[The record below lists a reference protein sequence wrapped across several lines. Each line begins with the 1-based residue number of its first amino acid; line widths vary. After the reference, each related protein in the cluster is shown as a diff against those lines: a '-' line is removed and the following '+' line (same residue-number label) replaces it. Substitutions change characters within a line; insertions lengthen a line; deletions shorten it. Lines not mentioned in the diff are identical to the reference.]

1 MTPSAT
7 RARWVGFIAV
17 IALASTS
24 APALQTRP
32 DSARLPRLDDIFT
45 AGGPV
50 LRDRNGDGVID
61 FVDAQ
66 FALADSPT
74 DVDVAAAANL
84 AARFG
89 HESAE
94 LNLPLPAEGGRVSV
108 AIGTGG
114 IRKLAL
120 SDDAVGLTGLLPAEG
135 LVTVAGTP
143 ERPVLVVAGR
153 DDAGTR
159 AASEFAAA
167 RLPYAWDV
175 KGVTLSQVESDVATV
190 VGATTGCAV
199 APSPVV
205 IVRLGGDAIERVV
218 TRVTCE
224 TPALAT
230 GLLTALRTL
239 RRSAAAPQ
247 RAPSP
252 SAPSTAAAAAGTPA
266 SPMLDYAGI
275 RLMRFELRAP
285 GAPPRVV
292 DLPRLTAPPAAPLGR
307 RPGPAKDSL
316 DLSTL
321 YEIDGLLGD
330 SDSNLIPDRTDILLV
345 PAGPGTRDVLNLAAR
360 IGLESAGVSLPLVVT
375 PAALDKPATE
385 PTLVLIG
392 VTHPLI
398 EQLIAE
404 KKFDRAGLKPGEG
417 VIRVIRKA
425 FGDKSAVVISGADRA
440 GLGRAIG
447 QAAERLPHLWPR
459 GKDRP
464 TLEDVEEDVR
474 RFVSGRSPSGQ
485 AAIGMYKL
493 NQLLRVLA
501 GKDLTRASVRI
512 SVNRPDAGLA
522 VFLKQQV
529 LTGLTADAASGPRVA
544 PENLD
549 VTVEGLDVR
558 SAIPVLVNGQPVGG
572 EFDVASEVDDFWTAF
587 RTRVLPVVKKNATV
601 HVEARLSE
609 PRTLR
614 RGIERDA
621 RDALLKAGAA
631 TASTVTVLSAYKQG
645 YSWLDEVVK
654 PQLTGKDVAQVRIR
668 FAEAGP
674 PPEWKQQAMFI
685 PTRWLHEIFP
695 IDEIL
700 ARDLKLDLKH
710 IVVEKAPV
718 GSPTYEVTATDT
730 AGGVIYRGS
739 FEPATLVRPYFDR
752 FPDYEHVRVTTGWV
766 SASVNGVSLV
776 SQRITTDLER
786 FWNVFQSR
794 TLPAI
799 YDYVM
804 AQSDGKPRVEDAPH
818 FGELRVEVSLS
829 EPHEKLGVDQEQISP
844 MEALH
849 EDVYFGVLH
858 FFDVMGRITRGAAL
872 DYPGHI
878 VPVMRP
884 TADGKAGRARITFT
898 GFGAPRPMAAI
909 DYTERN
915 GTTGRVKLDIPA
927 IAVDRPSAV
936 GVVVS
941 HGTDGID
948 RLDVRVKVD
957 TEVDER
963 AALVA
968 RARAERVDQQI
979 LSAEQV
985 TWSLAAL
992 SRLQSAGLYTDALAY
1007 HGLRELQVTAGWTHD
1022 PAPDAQRTALL
1033 AADGTAPPLPDIRQ
1047 FLPVDADP
1055 AAPGPPAVQWTK
1067 PMPPAEAYGVLAT
1080 MAPFRE
1086 AAVYKAGETYLGQD
1100 IWAMD
1105 LTSPILSSHW
1115 SQAKATTWKPTA
1127 MFSGRQ
1133 HANEVSSTSHIL
1145 KLAERVL
1152 TVPEHRKWLDKVNIV
1167 IHPVTNA
1174 DGAQLAH
1181 ELWADTPDFMM
1192 HAAYLGSLGVDVTT
1206 AQWDADGIYPESKIR
1221 AQLWR
1226 TWLPDLFLN
1235 PHGYPSH
1242 EWVQPFS
1249 EYAAW
1254 VRSRV
1259 TEGRDW
1265 WGMRGWFMPGFA
1277 FIDDPKYP
1285 RHKDAAMEIR
1295 RRITAA
1301 INGLPAVK
1309 ALNERAYDRYRRY
1322 GFAWNQED
1330 FKQDFTDGVLI
1341 YTAIKG
1347 GKPNPRGA
1355 DPMARQPNITIWSG
1369 VTEAPDEPAY
1379 GDWLNLVASAGL
1391 AWDEAMVAYLAEG
1404 KHEVERKRDAFWGGV
1419 TLSLSRARPPKAGD

>member
-1 MTPSAT
+1 MTSRAT
-7 RARWVGFIAV
+7 LARWIGCFTVV
-17 IALASTS
+17 ALVSTQT
-24 APALQTRP
+24 PATQTRP
-32 DSARLPRLDDIFT
+32 DRARLPQLDDLF
-45 AGGPV
+45 AAAGPV
-50 LRDRNGDGVID
+50 LRDRNGDGVTD

-66 FALADSPT
+66 FALGDSPG

-84 AARFG
+84 AARLG
-89 HESAE
+89 HETAE
-94 LNLPLPAEGGRVSV
+94 LNLPLPAEGGRLCIAV
-108 AIGTGG
+108 GTGG
-114 IRKLAL
+114 IRKAAL
-120 SDDAVGLTGLLPAEG
+120 TDEAVGLAGLLPGEG

-143 ERPVLVVAGR
+143 ERPVLAVAGR

-175 KGVTLSQVESDVATV
+175 KGVALSQVERDVTTI
-190 VGATTGCAV
+190 VGGTAGCSV
-199 APSPVV
+199 TPSPVV
-205 IVRLGGDAIERVV
+205 IVRAGGDAIERLV
-218 TRVTCE
+218 TRVACE
-224 TPALAT
+224 TPAKASN
-230 GLLTALRTL
+230 LLTALRAL
-239 RRSAAAPQ
+239 RRRDETPA
-247 RAPSP
+247 RP
-252 SAPSTAAAAAGTPA
+252 SAPAGATAPPT
-266 SPMLDYAGI
+266 LDYPGI

-285 GAPPRVV
+285 GVPPRVIE
-292 DLPRLTAPPAAPLGR
+292 LPRLTAPPAAPLGR
-307 RPGPAKDSL
+307 RPAPAKEAI
-316 DLSTL
+316 DLSNL
-321 YEIDGLLGD
+321 FDIDGLLGD

-345 PAGPGTRDVLNLAAR
+345 PAGPGTRSVVDLAAR

-375 PAALDKPATE
+375 AAAIEKPATE
-385 PTLVLIG
+385 PTLVLVGIA
-392 VTHPLI
+392 HPLI
-398 EQLIAE
+398 DQLVAE
-404 KKFDRAGLKPGEG
+404 KKFDRAGLKPGDG
-417 VIRVIRKA
+417 IIRVVRKA
-425 FGDKSAVVISGADRA
+425 FGEKSALIISGADRA
-440 GLGRAIG
+440 GLERAIS
-447 QAAERLPHLWPR
+447 QAAERLPHLWAR

-474 RFVSGRSPSGQ
+474 RFVSGRSPAGQ

-493 NQLLRVLA
+493 TQLLRSLA
-501 GKDLTRASVRI
+501 GKDLTRLSARI
-512 SVNRPDAGLA
+512 SVDRPDPGLA
-522 VFLKQQV
+522 AFLKQQV
-529 LTGLTADAASGPRVA
+529 LAGLTADPALGPRVA
-544 PENLD
+544 PENLL
-549 VTVEGLDVR
+549 VAVEGLDVK
-558 SAIPVLVNGQPVGG
+558 SAAPVSVNGQPVGG
-572 EFDVASEVDDFWTAF
+572 EFEVASEVDDFRTVF
-587 RTRVLPVVKKNATV
+587 RTRVLPAVKKGATV

-609 PRTLR
+609 SGVVR
-614 RGIERDA
+614 RGLQQDFRE
-621 RDALLKAGAA
+621 ALLKAGAA
-631 TASTVTVLSAYKQG
+631 RASTVTVLSAYKQG
-645 YSWLDEVVK
+645 FSWIDEVVK
-654 PQLTGKDVAQVRIR
+654 PQLAFKNVAQISIR

-695 IDEIL
+695 IDETL

-710 IVVEKAPV
+710 IVFEKAPV
-718 GSPTYEVTATDT
+718 GSPTYEVMATDA
-730 AGGVIYRGS
+730 AGTVVYRGS
-739 FEPATLVRPYFDR
+739 FEPATVVRPYFDR

-766 SASVNGVSLV
+766 SATVNGVPLV
-776 SQRITTDLER
+776 NQRITTDLER

-858 FFDVMGRITRGAAL
+858 FFDVMGRLTRGVAL

-884 TADGKAGRARITFT
+884 TADGSVGRARITFT

-909 DYTERN
+909 DYTERG

-936 GVVVS
+936 GAVMS

-957 TEVDER
+957 TDVDER

-979 LSAEQV
+979 LPAEQV
-985 TWSLAAL
+985 TWTLGAL
-992 SRLQSAGLYTDALAY
+992 GRLRSAGLYTDALAY
-1007 HGLRELQVTAGWTHD
+1007 AGLRDLQVTAGWTHD
-1022 PAPDAQRTALL
+1022 PANDQQRSALL
-1033 AADGTAPPLPDIRQ
+1033 AANGTPPPLPDIRQ
-1047 FLPVDADP
+1047 FLPSKADP
-1055 AAPGPPAVQWTK
+1055 AAPGPPAVQWTT

-1115 SQAKATTWKPTA
+1115 SQAKATTLKPTA
-1127 MFSGRQ
+1127 IFSGRQ

-1145 KLAERVL
+1145 KLAERLL
-1152 TVPEHRKWLDKVNIV
+1152 TVPERRKWLDKVNVV
-1167 IHPVTNA
+1167 IHPITNA

-1181 ELWADTPDFMM
+1181 ELWSDTPDFMM
-1192 HAAYLGSLGVDVTT
+1192 HAAYLGSLGVDVTA
-1206 AQWDADGIYPESKIR
+1206 AQWETDGIYPESKIR
-1221 AQLWR
+1221 ARLWR

-1301 INGLPAVK
+1301 INGVPAVK

-1404 KHEVERKRDAFWGGV
+1404 KHEVERKRDPFWGGV
-1419 TLSLSRARPPKAGD
+1419 TLSLSRARPPKDQGLGTRD